1 MSQVLDAIKKIRT
14 NKVGDALEKFADI
27 VSKVESN
34 NENVPQKGGGPGRGF
49 YQYEM
54 QAGSKKPQGAKTAL
68 NRYYNFL
75 DQNNLTMP
83 ESYAR
88 ELKSKDFDPNDPD
101 FTKLSRE
108 LQTEI
113 FYADKQEDPNFKL
126 ADLASGTL
134 SYQDAWLD
142 HHWKGPDKDRDDRT
156 NHYNRVIK
164 NQPPLPKSR
173 PERNMSPQTEP
184 RPRQGSEKDFPPQVI
199 NPPPSPF
206 RFDESSTID
215 SSNSD
220 STITGGAAE
229 DSLDA
234 QMAEAMGSDS
244 SRYRPVPEEKLT
256 EGELLN
262 SRELLESPNQ
272 QEVGSA
278 YTEEELAREAYVD
291 PESERRQRAYEER
304 TGAFAPESTG
314 DQTIGDM
321 LRSFF
326 GTNEEADTYEG
337 PMGQADPANFEKGGP
352 VEKELEVTKDDLP
365 DPPPGATPE
374 EVADDIP
381 AYLSTGEY
389 VLPANVVRYYG
400 LSRITDLHKNALF
413 ELQQM
418 EDLGLIQNVDHNGEE
433 EDDDDEMDFIQEP
446 ETLVVVESSKGLMHP
461 MHFNGGGTSSD
472 PNENDDPS
480 MDMSGTGTNGGT
492 QASEGT
498 DVQDPAAMSVDPS
511 FTGPSLTD
519 VQDPAAMTVDPSFAE
534 KSLVDQVGKVVAQY
548 ITKIPTILENL
559 QEFGKEAKQQAE
571 ARGIS
576 FATPDDDDFSGFGK
590 GTEIGGDNGSRGGG
604 GDTLDFIAEEESR
617 KLPEITTSVRQFVP
631 GIGFVGN
638 SKDRGVRVVDTRP
651 KGLMRGGLMKAA
663 EGGMAY
669 VPGAGL
675 LGTGQNVSEE
685 TTSEL
690 ELPPLS
696 FDEFTADVFG
706 LGKVPNV
713 DTLGAKKAVEEFTK
727 NKFEEYKTKPLLTGA
742 DLQTRVKS
750 AKEISP
756 RSVLGTDGQGPEASK
771 EYAKD
776 KELRRILINRG
787 VDGENFADVINN
799 YRAGQRQILPNSS
812 PLSNEQLIAELDAL
826 SNSRRVTREG
836 VKSSDI
842 PEGATNR
849 DVLKGIFAPQIS
861 SLERYDSRN
870 RQRTGKEDLIEA
882 IVTSDSLGEKYGYNL
897 DDPADP
903 GTLNK
908 IVNFANS
915 GTYSPDYTPKSQ
927 GLMSAPPASQSPSGT
942 FVPGV
947 GLV

>member
-1 MSQVLDAIKKIRT
+1 MSQVLDEIKRIRT

-27 VSKVESN
+27 VSRVESN
-34 NENVPQKGGGPGRGF
+34 NENVRQEGGGPGRGF

-68 NRYYNFL
+68 NRYKRFL

-88 ELKSKDFDPNDPD
+88 ELKSKNFDPNDPD

-113 FYADKQEDPNFKL
+113 FYADKQEDPDFKL
-126 ADLASGTL
+126 TDLASGTL
-134 SYQDAWLD
+134 SYQNAWLD
-142 HHWKGPDKDRDDRT
+142 HHWKGPDKDREDRT

-164 NQPPLPKSR
+164 NQPPLPEPR
-173 PERNMSPQTEP
+173 PERDMPPLPEP
-184 RPRQGSEKDFPPQVI
+184 RPRRESEKDFPPQAI

-206 RFDESSTID
+206 RFDESSTIN
-215 SSNSD
+215 SSDSD

-234 QMAEAMGSDS
+234 QMAEAMGSIPVETDP
-244 SRYRPVPEEKLT
+244 SRYRTVPEEKLT
-256 EGELLN
+256 EGEPLN
-262 SRELLESPNQ
+262 SRELLESPTQ
-272 QEVGSA
+272 QEVRPA
-278 YTEEELAREAYVD
+278 YTEDELAREAYVD
-291 PESERRQRAYEER
+291 PESARRQQAFEEG
-304 TGAFAPESTG
+304 TGVFAPESTG

-337 PMGQADPANFEKGGP
+337 PTGEADPANFAHGGP
-352 VEKELEVTKDDLP
+352 VEKELEVTEDDLP

-400 LSRITDLHKNALF
+400 LSRISDLHKNALF

-418 EDLGLIQNVDHNGEE
+418 EDLGIIQNVDHNGKE

-461 MHFNGGGTSSD
+461 MHFERGGTDKGDENDQSETDDGPSMAEQADADQASD
-472 PNENDDPS
+472 PAE
-480 MDMSGTGTNGGT
+480 TGTA
-492 QASEGT
+492 QA
-498 DVQDPAAMSVDPS
+498 
-511 FTGPSLTD
+511 
-519 VQDPAAMTVDPSFAE
+519 AE
-534 KSLVDQVGKVVAQY
+534 
-548 ITKIPTILENL
+548 
-559 QEFGKEAKQQAE
+559 QAE
-571 ARGIS
+571 ADMAAADLEKAVTEEVQGLFGTGLTAEKMVGYTSLGRMFDIGKAVIGGLTQG
-576 FATPDDDDFSGFGK
+576 FQGLEKAGYNVDFPGEEDYSGFGK
-590 GTEIGGDNGSRGGG
+590 GKDIGGDDGSRGGG
-604 GDTLDFIAEEESR
+604 GDDLDNLMAEETSN
-617 KLPEITTSVRQFVP
+617 LPKITTSVRRYTPV
-631 GIGFVGN
+631 GII
-638 SKDRGVRVVDTRP
+638 DTAP
-651 KGLMRGGLMKAA
+651 KKGIMRAA

-669 VPGAGL
+669 VPEIGFLGA
-675 LGTGQNVSEE
+675 GQNVFEE
-685 TTSEL
+685 TASEL
-690 ELPPLS
+690 KLPSLS

-706 LGKVPNV
+706 FGKVPNV
-713 DTLGAKKAVEEFTK
+713 DTLGPKKAVEEFTK
-727 NKFEEYKTKPLLTGA
+727 NKFEEYKTKPPLTGA

-750 AKEISP
+750 AKEFTP
-756 RSVLGTDGQGPEASK
+756 RSVLGTDGQGPSASN

-787 VDGENFADVINN
+787 VDGQDFADVINN

-812 PLSNEQLIAELDAL
+812 PLSNEQLISELDAL

-836 VKSSDI
+836 VTSSDI

-903 GTLNK
+903 DTLNK

-915 GTYSPDYTPKSQ
+915 ETYSPDYTPENK
-927 GLMSAPPASQSPSGT
+927 GYPLPSSW
-942 FVPGV
+942 
-947 GLV
+947 

>member
-34 NENVPQKGGGPGRGF
+34 NENVRQKGGGPGRGF

-75 DQNNLTMP
+75 NQNNLTMP

-126 ADLASGTL
+126 ADLANGAL
-134 SYQDAWLD
+134 SYRDAWLKY
-142 HHWKGPDKDRDDRT
+142 HWKGPSKDREARIK
-156 NHYNRVIK
+156 HYNNEIP
-164 NQPPLPKSR
+164 QPKPTLPLPEPR
-173 PERNMSPQTEP
+173 PERNMPPQTEP
-184 RPRQGSEKDFPPQVI
+184 RLQQS
-199 NPPPSPF
+199 F

-229 DSLDA
+229 DSLAGGQAKDNLDA
-234 QMAEAMGSDS
+234 QMFETTGSVPVETDS
-244 SRYRPVPEEKLT
+244 SRYRTVPEGKLT
-256 EGELLN
+256 EGESSY

-272 QEVGSA
+272 QEVGPA

-291 PESERRQRAYEER
+291 PESERRQREFEEG

-337 PMGQADPANFEKGGP
+337 PMGEADPANFEKGGP

-433 EDDDDEMDFIQEP
+433 EDDDNEMDFIQEP

-480 MDMSGTGTNGGT
+480 MDMSGKGTDGGT
-492 QASEGT
+492 QASGGT

-511 FTGPSLTD
+511 FGPSLTD

-534 KSLVDQVGKVVAQY
+534 KSLVDKVGEFVALSLVRG
-548 ITKIPTILENL
+548 IPTILNKS
-559 QEFGKEAKQQAE
+559 QEFAKEAQKQAR

-576 FATPDDDDFSGFGK
+576 FDTFGNEETDAGFSGFGK
-590 GTEIGGDNGSRGGG
+590 GTEIGGDNGSRGGD
-604 GDTLDFIAEEESR
+604 GDTLDFIAKEESR

-631 GIGFVGN
+631 RVGI
-638 SKDRGVRVVDTRP
+638 VDTRP
-651 KGLMRGGLMKAA
+651 RGLMRAA

-669 VPGAGL
+669 VPGVGL

-690 ELPPLS
+690 ELPSLS
-696 FDEFTADVFG
+696 FDKFTADVFG
-706 LGKVPNV
+706 FGKVPNV

-727 NKFEEYKTKPLLTGA
+727 NKFEEYKTKPPLTGA

-756 RSVLGTDGQGPEASK
+756 RSILGTDGQGPEASK

-836 VKSSDI
+836 VTSSDI

-861 SLERYDSRN
+861 SLEQYDSRN
-870 RQRTGKEDLIEA
+870 RQRTGKEDRIEA

-903 GTLNK
+903 DTLNK

>member
-1 MSQVLDAIKKIRT
+1 MTTTSDIISKYRKASEI
-14 NKVGDALEKFADI
+14 AEDI
-27 VSKVESN
+27 VSLGNDLGVDPMFVADLIYFESKFDPAAKN
-34 NENVPQKGGGPGRGF
+34 L
-49 YQYEM
+49 
-54 QAGSKKPQGAKTAL
+54 AGSGATGLIQFMPFRAKALGTTTEKLAKMTAKEQMKYVKKYFSADNLGAGNLKKLRDNPTRQNFNMAVFYPNGIGQDPSTELPKEFQDKNPGIKTLADYTTKQMEQLSEVDPGGTFPQPISPGMEEDRTPAL
-68 NRYYNFL
+68 
-75 DQNNLTMP
+75 P
-83 ESYAR
+83 SYLR
-88 ELKSKDFDPNDPD
+88 DNMQPVSSKD
-101 FTKLSRE
+101 
-108 LQTEI
+108 
-113 FYADKQEDPNFKL
+113 
-126 ADLASGTL
+126 
-134 SYQDAWLD
+134 
-142 HHWKGPDKDRDDRT
+142 
-156 NHYNRVIK
+156 
-164 NQPPLPKSR
+164 
-173 PERNMSPQTEP
+173 
-184 RPRQGSEKDFPPQVI
+184 
-199 NPPPSPF
+199 
-206 RFDESSTID
+206 
-215 SSNSD
+215 
-220 STITGGAAE
+220 ITGGAAE
-229 DSLDA
+229 DSLAGGQAKDNLDA
-234 QMAEAMGSDS
+234 QMFETTGSIPVETDP
-244 SRYRPVPEEKLT
+244 SRYRTVPEGKLT
-256 EGELLN
+256 EGESPY

-272 QEVGSA
+272 QEVGPA

-291 PESERRQRAYEER
+291 PESERRQRAFEEGA
-304 TGAFAPESTG
+304 GAFAPESTG

-337 PMGQADPANFEKGGP
+337 PMGEADPANFEKGGP

-472 PNENDDPS
+472 PDENDDPS
-480 MDMSGTGTNGGT
+480 MDMSGTGTDGGT
-492 QASEGT
+492 QASGGT

-534 KSLVDQVGKVVAQY
+534 KSIVDKVGEVLALSIVRG
-548 ITKIPTILENL
+548 IPTILNEA
-559 QEFGKEAKQQAE
+559 QKFSKEAQKQAR

-576 FATPDDDDFSGFGK
+576 FDTPGDEETEAGFSGFGK
-590 GTEIGGDNGSRGGG
+590 GTEIGGDNGSRGGD
-604 GDTLDFIAEEESR
+604 GDTLDFIAKEESR

-631 GIGFVGN
+631 RVGI
-638 SKDRGVRVVDTRP
+638 VDTRP
-651 KGLMRGGLMKAA
+651 RGLMRAA

-669 VPGAGL
+669 VPGVGL

-690 ELPPLS
+690 ELPSLS
-696 FDEFTADVFG
+696 FDKFTADVFG
-706 LGKVPNV
+706 FGKVPNV

-727 NKFEEYKTKPLLTGA
+727 NKFEEYKTKPPLTGA

-756 RSVLGTDGQGPEASK
+756 RSILGTDGQGPEASK

-836 VKSSDI
+836 VTSSDI

-870 RQRTGKEDLIEA
+870 RQRTGKEDRIEA

-903 GTLNK
+903 DTLNK